1 MKKFLLIILLIIVI
15 GGVFMF
21 EYIPNKENK
30 KKEVTLTDEFTP
42 NLIKLT
48 NRDYEDNYLIS
59 PYSIKIALN
68 MLKEGAKDNTLD
80 EINKAL
86 GNTKVASIN
95 NDNIKIANGLFIR
108 NSVKDIVE
116 SNFVKTI
123 TKKYN
128 GEVLYD
134 DFKTPDVINNWVN
147 EHTDQMIPKILD
159 SISSDFVLGLA
170 NAIAID
176 VKWAHEFECETTTKE
191 TFTRKD
197 STTMNIQ
204 MMHHTYESSDVSYFD
219 NDNVKGIVLP
229 YEEDTNLEFIAVL
242 PKKDI
247 NTYLANIKEDD
258 LLNIDKDKISA
269 SNKLHINLS
278 IPRFKYDFDLSTFEK
293 VLNELGINDV
303 FDLDKANLNKI
314 ITKENIANH
323 NLQNIYVDTAIHKTA
338 IDLNEVG
345 TKAAAVT
352 YFGMKAGSALL
363 DDFETVDINLNKTF
377 AYMIREKTTKEVLF
391 FGVLNTPNKW
401 SGTTCSND

>member
-48 NRDYEDNYLIS
+48 NRDYQDNYLIS
-59 PYSIKIALN
+59 PYSIKVALN
-68 MLKEGAKDNTLD
+68 MLKEGANDNTLD

-123 TKKYN
+123 SKKYN

-147 EHTDQMIPKILD
+147 EQTDQMIPKILD

-170 NAIAID
+170 NALAID

-219 NDNVKGIVLP
+219 NDNVKGIILP
-229 YEEDTNLEFIAVL
+229 YEEDTNLEFIALL
-242 PKKDI
+242 PKQDI
-247 NTYLANIKEDD
+247 NTYLSNLKEED

-269 SNKLHINLS
+269 SDKLHINLS
-278 IPRFKYDFDLSTFEK
+278 LPRFKYDFDLSTFESI
-293 VLNELGINDV
+293 LHELGINDV
-303 FDLDKANLNKI
+303 FDLDKANLYKI
-314 ITKENIANH
+314 ISKENIDKN
-323 NLQNIYVDTAIHKTA
+323 NLVNIYVDTAIHKTA

-391 FGVLNTPNKW
+391 FGVVNTPNRW
-401 SGTTCSND
+401 SGSTCAND